1 MRKETV
7 GFPLTVPRDCSFNKI
22 VLPRGK
28 NKGSITLIGRIPYGG
43 FAEFYTSRVKRHVS
57 ILRAAA
63 QQHVFELLE
72 VALLTEA
79 EHERPSDIRRVFH
92 RQLEQR
98 AGLLQL
104 LHEPHAWGQT
114 QLVCKEIQN
123 HRSPRDWLFHR
134 RRVVETN

>member
-1 MRKETV
+1 MEASYGSLEIARSIKSYYLGYKWEEEEEKEGEGEV
-7 GFPLTVPRDCSFNKI
+7 NG
-22 VLPRGK
+22 
-28 NKGSITLIGRIPYGG
+28 GSITLIGRIPYGG

-72 VALLTEA
+72 VALLAEA

-104 LHEPHAWGQT
+104 LHEPHAWRGDKHVRLQ
-114 QLVCKEIQN
+114 
-123 HRSPRDWLFHR
+123 RD
-134 RRVVETN
+134 